1 MQYEK
6 EIAVEKIVASFQ
18 AEPLAKSL
26 VSFWRMILR
35 LRSRRLHELRYL
47 FFEYSWRHSVR
58 SLVRAD
64 QVQLFN

>member
-26 VSFWRMILR
+26 VSF
-35 LRSRRLHELRYL
+35 
-47 FFEYSWRHSVR
+47 
-58 SLVRAD
+58 
-64 QVQLFN
+64 